1 MSNQTLEKIDFS
13 KKAISKAI
21 MKNSIQHPLVLYPGA
36 IGIIGGAAALLL
48 GPTIIPIAAAAAGGI
63 VSIGALITN
72 FALRKEQITNDY
84 VQSLHQQLSQ
94 SREESLQ
101 ELKGKLHH
109 AKSNKG
115 LDQLERLQEKFELLE
130 KILSEKLNP
139 GEISFNRYLGIAEQ
153 VFLSVV
159 DNLTEVTTRTES
171 IKAIDIEM
179 INSKML
185 DMDRNKHIDEHQK
198 LEMES
203 YSKRRQIYNNQ
214 LQSIKSLLAHNES
227 AMTVID
233 ETTAALS
240 GITTRK
246 GMSTLDLETAMQE
259 LSNLASRADD
269 YSIDR

>member
-1 MSNQTLEKIDFS
+1 MSSNTPARIDFS
-13 KKAISKAI
+13 KKAISSAI

-36 IGIIGGAAALLL
+36 IGILGGAAALLL
-48 GPTIIPIAAAAAGGI
+48 GPTVIPIAAAAAGGVI
-63 VSIGALITN
+63 SIGALITN
-72 FALRKEQITNDY
+72 FTVRKEQITNDY
-84 VQSLHQQLSQ
+84 VQSLQQQLSQ
-94 SREESLQ
+94 SREKSLND
-101 ELKGKLHH
+101 LKSKLEQVN
-109 AKSNKG
+109 SQQG

-153 VFLSVV
+153 VFLSVI
-159 DNLTEVTTRTES
+159 DNLSEVTTRINS
-171 IKAIDIEM
+171 IQAIDIDL
-179 INSKML
+179 INSRML
-185 DMDRNKHIDEHQK
+185 ELDRQKEIDEHQR

-203 YSKRRQIYNNQ
+203 YSKRQGIFNEQ
-214 LQSIKSLLAHNES
+214 QKTIKHLFAKNES

-259 LSNLASRADD
+259 LSQLASRAND
-269 YSIDR
+269 YSINK

>member
-1 MSNQTLEKIDFS
+1 MSSNTPAKVDFS
-13 KKAISKAI
+13 KRAISKAI

-36 IGIIGGAAALLL
+36 IGILGGAAALLL
-48 GPTIIPIAAAAAGGI
+48 GPTVIPIAAAAAGGI
-63 VSIGALITN
+63 VSIGALLTN
-72 FALRKEQITNDY
+72 FTVRKEQITNDY
-84 VQSLHQQLSQ
+84 VQSLHEQLSH
-94 SREESLQ
+94 SREQNLT
-101 ELKGKLHH
+101 ELKAKLQQ
-109 AKSNKG
+109 AKSEQG

-130 KILSEKLNP
+130 QILSEKLNP

-153 VFLSVV
+153 VFLSVI
-159 DNLTEVTTRTES
+159 DNLNEVTTRINS
-171 IKAIDIEM
+171 IKAIDIDF

-185 DMDRNKHIDEHQK
+185 EMDRLKNIDEHQR

-203 YSKRRQIYNNQ
+203 YSKRHSIYNEQ
-214 LQSIKSLLAHNES
+214 QKTIKRLFAQNES

-259 LSNLASRADD
+259 LSKLANRADD
-269 YSIDR
+269 YSIGK

>member
-1 MSNQTLEKIDFS
+1 MSNNTPAKVDFS

-36 IGIIGGAAALLL
+36 VGILGGAAALLL
-48 GPTIIPIAAAAAGGI
+48 GPTVIPIAAAAAGGI
-63 VSIGALITN
+63 VSIGALLTN
-72 FALRKEQITNDY
+72 FTLRKEQITNDY
-84 VQSLHQQLSQ
+84 VQSLHEQLSQ
-94 SREESLQ
+94 SREKSLS
-101 ELKGKLHH
+101 ELKSKLEQ
-109 AKSNKG
+109 ARSKQG

-130 KILSEKLNP
+130 SILSEKLNP

-153 VFLSVV
+153 VFLSVI
-159 DNLTEVTTRTES
+159 DNLSEVTTRINS
-171 IKAIDIEM
+171 IQAIDIDFL
-179 INSKML
+179 NSKML
-185 DMDRNKHIDEHQK
+185 ELDRQKNIDEHQR

-203 YSKRRQIYNNQ
+203 YSKRHRIYNEQQKTIKQ
-214 LQSIKSLLAHNES
+214 LFAQNES

-259 LSNLASRADD
+259 LSQLASRADA
-269 YSIDR
+269 YSIKK

>member
-1 MSNQTLEKIDFS
+1 MSSNTPAKVDFS

-36 IGIIGGAAALLL
+36 IGILGGAAALLL
-48 GPTIIPIAAAAAGGI
+48 GPTAIPIAAAAAGGV
-63 VSIGALITN
+63 VSIGALLTN
-72 FALRKEQITNDY
+72 FTVRKEQITNDY
-84 VQSLHQQLSQ
+84 VQSLHQQLSE
-94 SREESLQ
+94 SREKSLSD
-101 ELKGKLHH
+101 LKQKLQQ
-109 AKSNKG
+109 AKSEQG
-115 LDQLERLQEKFELLE
+115 LDQLNRLQEKFQLLE
-130 KILSEKLNP
+130 QILSEKLNP

-153 VFLSVV
+153 VFLSVI
-159 DNLTEVTTRTES
+159 DNLSEVTTRISS
-171 IKAIDIEM
+171 IQAIDIDL

-185 DMDRNKHIDEHQK
+185 QMDRQTDLDEHQR

-203 YSKRRQIYNNQ
+203 YSKRQGIYNEQ
-214 LQSIKSLLAHNES
+214 QKSIKRLLAQNES

-269 YSIDR
+269 YSINR